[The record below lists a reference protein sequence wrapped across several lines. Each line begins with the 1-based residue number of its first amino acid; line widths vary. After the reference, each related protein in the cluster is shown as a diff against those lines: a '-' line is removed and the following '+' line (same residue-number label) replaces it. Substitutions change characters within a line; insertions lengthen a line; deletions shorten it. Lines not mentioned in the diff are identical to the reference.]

1 MDGFSFGISYCF
13 QMLLPQML
21 SKTRS
26 QDAAGTSSGRESTPN
41 PPPVPPMLAEA
52 IAALVNAF
60 SEADQKISKLEREKE
75 VDTKRIADFEYALS
89 AQVELHKS
97 EVLRL
102 EKKLDEVRERF
113 EVEKEKRKISD
124 TGRTKV

>member
-1 MDGFSFGISYCF
+1 
-13 QMLLPQML
+13 
-21 SKTRS
+21 
-26 QDAAGTSSGRESTPN
+26 
-41 PPPVPPMLAEA
+41 MLAEA